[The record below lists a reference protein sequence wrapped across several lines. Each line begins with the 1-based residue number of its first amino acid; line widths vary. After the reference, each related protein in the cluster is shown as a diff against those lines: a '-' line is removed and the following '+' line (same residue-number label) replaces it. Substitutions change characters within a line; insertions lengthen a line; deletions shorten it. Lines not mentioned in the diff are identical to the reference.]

1 MPSDSNDWAVL
12 DELLGIDVA
21 DAEIDDSKT
30 FAFYGRVS
38 TEDNQD
44 PETSYGWQFGNA
56 QKFAAPGLITQTY
69 FDVGQSRSVP
79 WDRRPEASR
88 LLADLKRPD
97 RGWSAIVVGEG
108 TRCWFGNQFSLIAPR
123 IHAYDVEVWVPEL
136 GGMYNARNA
145 THTMMMSMLGG
156 LSESERQHVQQRTR
170 ASMDAQ
176 VLNEGR
182 HQGGRAPYGYVVV
195 DGPPHPNPNRAAD
208 GLCLRILSVDVE
220 AAPVVQRIFRE
231 YIEGQGDKAIAT
243 RLNRDGIPCP
253 SAHRPGQ
260 NRHRSGDG
268 WQASTV
274 AAILQNPRY
283 TGYAVF
289 GRWAK
294 KEELIDP
301 DDVAAGYAIRFV
313 RATADRVIRSKRPAH
328 PAIVSV
334 ATFTEA
340 HLIRRSR
347 AGASNRDR
355 ARNTRSRTTTRP
367 YLLRG
372 LITCDICGRKMQ
384 AGIIRGGIYY
394 RCHSKTLAPGSPV
407 SAEHP
412 KTVNLRELTLAD
424 PLNRWLADLFG
435 KQQRAQTLEFL
446 LEAHNTDD
454 SDLRRN
460 IIKARI
466 AEANQKLERYTRA
479 IEAGIDPSTLVAAMN
494 AAQAERAAAQV
505 ELDTIPRPVQVTARE
520 LAGIIDSHGDI
531 RARLDAG
538 DPMDK
543 MELYKALEVQI
554 RYQPIQRR
562 AQVSAGLAVVSTGV
576 RRGT

>member
-1 MPSDSNDWAVL
+1 
-12 DELLGIDVA
+12 
-21 DAEIDDSKT
+21 
-30 FAFYGRVS
+30 
-38 TEDNQD
+38 
-44 PETSYGWQFGNA
+44 
-56 QKFAAPGLITQTY
+56 
-69 FDVGQSRSVP
+69 
-79 WDRRPEASR
+79 
-88 LLADLKRPD
+88 
-97 RGWSAIVVGEG
+97 
-108 TRCWFGNQFSLIAPR
+108 
-123 IHAYDVEVWVPEL
+123 
-136 GGMYNARNA
+136 
-145 THTMMMSMLGG
+145 MMMSMLGG

-313 RATADRVIRSKRPAH
+313 RSTADRVIRSKKPAH

-334 ATFTEA
+334 ETFTEA

-384 AGIIRGGIYY
+384 AGVIRGGVYY
-394 RCHSKTLAPGSPV
+394 RCHSKTLAPGSPI

-412 KTVNLRELTLAD
+412 RTVNLREMTLAD
-424 PLNRWLADLFG
+424 PLNRWLADLFS

-446 LEAHNTDD
+446 LEAHNADD

-466 AEANQKLERYTRA
+466 ADANQKLERYTRA
-479 IEAGIDPSTLVAAMN
+479 IEAGIDPSSLVGAMN

-505 ELDTIPRPVQVTARE
+505 ELDTIPRPVQVTVRE
-520 LAGIIDSHGDI
+520 LSGIIDSHGDI

-538 DPMDK
+538 DPVDK

-576 RRGT
+576 RRGNQPLRPRTDQETCPASCILERV

>member
-1 MPSDSNDWAVL
+1 M
-12 DELLGIDVA
+12 
-21 DAEIDDSKT
+21 
-30 FAFYGRVS
+30 
-38 TEDNQD
+38 
-44 PETSYGWQFGNA
+44 
-56 QKFAAPGLITQTY
+56 
-69 FDVGQSRSVP
+69 
-79 WDRRPEASR
+79 
-88 LLADLKRPD
+88 
-97 RGWSAIVVGEG
+97 
-108 TRCWFGNQFSLIAPR
+108 
-123 IHAYDVEVWVPEL
+123 
-136 GGMYNARNA
+136 
-145 THTMMMSMLGG
+145 
-156 LSESERQHVQQRTR
+156 
-170 ASMDAQ
+170 
-176 VLNEGR
+176 
-182 HQGGRAPYGYVVV
+182 
-195 DGPPHPNPNRAAD
+195 
-208 GLCLRILSVDVE
+208 
-220 AAPVVQRIFRE
+220 
-231 YIEGQGDKAIAT
+231 
-243 RLNRDGIPCP
+243 
-253 SAHRPGQ
+253 
-260 NRHRSGDG
+260 
-268 WQASTV
+268 
-274 AAILQNPRY
+274 QNPRY

-334 ATFTEA
+334 ETFTEA

-347 AGASNRDR
+347 AGASNRER

-384 AGIIRGGIYY
+384 AGIIRGGVYY

-412 KTVNLRELTLAD
+412 KTVNLREPTLAD
-424 PLNRWLADLFG
+424 PLNRWLAGLFS

-454 SDLRRN
+454 SDLRRS

-479 IEAGIDPSTLVAAMN
+479 IEAGIDPSSLVAAMN
-494 AAQAERAAAQV
+494 AAQADRAAAQV

-520 LAGIIDSHGDI
+520 LTGIIDSHGDI

-538 DPMDK
+538 DPLDK

-576 RRGT
+576 RRGNRPLRPRAHQATRPASQVEDSTRHITRGEKSPEAPALQHRVDPPKGCSMGIA